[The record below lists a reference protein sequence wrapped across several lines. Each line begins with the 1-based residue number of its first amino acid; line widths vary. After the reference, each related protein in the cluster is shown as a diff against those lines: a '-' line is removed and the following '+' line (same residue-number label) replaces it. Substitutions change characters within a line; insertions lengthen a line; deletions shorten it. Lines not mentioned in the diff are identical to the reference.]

1 MAIKQLE
8 AVMAAP
14 RALECRPS
22 ALAHAIDAQPYD
34 RDQLRLAINEDEL
47 GGAWAELERSDG
59 GDEQAEIVGPLRV
72 IARDHVAPSQHA
84 AVQNRQFF
92 EDLARLR
99 PSLSAP
105 SLRIRQLSR
114 HRQFSSPSQ
123 SVGGDQQSYRSP
135 R

>member
-8 AVMAAP
+8 TIMAASG
-14 RALECRPS
+14 ALECRPS

-34 RDQLRLAINEDEL
+34 RDQLRVSINEDEL

-59 GDEQAEIVGPLRV
+59 GDEQTEIVGALRV

-84 AVQNRQFF
+84 AIQNRQFF

-99 PSLSAP
+99 ASLSVP

-114 HRQFSSPSQ
+114 HRQFNSPSK
-123 SVGGDQQSYRSP
+123 SIGGDQQSYRSP